1 MKNTLF
7 TVIIVISSLLVGLG
21 CTNDPKDNLIDYVE
35 RTEAQ
40 RDTVLELE
48 EGTVVDVSGTFY
60 FTISAVIAK
69 ALPLQFIATT
79 EFVETETGGTLDIT
93 LQPLSLDIQQT
104 ETPREMV
111 GDPIVLPTIEV
122 DDVGGF
128 EVDLGTVFLVGAANP
143 ISGSDIE
150 AELWLKGTIIS
161 EDLICGGVKGD
172 IIKPIKA
179 PLDYGNSSFAAKRLA
194 DDEEYPTFENMLLG
208 CPSTDEEE
216 GGEAAEEGGEATE
229 EEGGEAT
236 EEEGGEA
243 TEEEGGEA
251 TEEEGGEATEEEGG
265 EATEEEGGEATEEE
279 GGEATEEEGG
289 EASEEGGEATE
300 EGGESSEEGGEG
312 PNGTLKDCSALMECL
327 GECEAKEDGEDE
339 DENCEDNCFDSASP
353 NAQTEFQ
360 EFMDCQME
368 AFGVCGE
375 DEACFQAYCAEEFQ
389 TCFSMDGFCME
400 MMFLEPTVDDDAIS
414 GKLNPEK
421 SDDECPS
428 LEGVQGI
435 LDDIFGDDEDD
446 EEGPDYCGQPEIS
459 GKDDSC
465 TMLFTCDGYE
475 GLDGWSGE
483 MTYFSDQTLAIGVTL
498 NIEEGDQVLSCFYNM
513 EGTWYPDSGTD

>member
-7 TVIIVISSLLVGLG
+7 TVIIVISSLLIGLG

-79 EFVETETGGTLDIT
+79 EFVETDTGGTLDIT

-172 IIKPIKA
+172 IVQPIKA

-194 DDEEYPTFENMLLG
+194 DDEEYPAFENMLLG

-216 GGEAAEEGGEATE
+216 GGEATE
-229 EEGGEAT
+229 EEGGETSFEFLGDFEDNTYMVGLTVT
-236 EEEGGEA
+236 EESW
-243 TEEEGGEA
+243 T
-251 TEEEGGEATEEEGG
+251 
-265 EATEEEGGEATEEE
+265 
-279 GGEATEEEGG
+279 
-289 EASEEGGEATE
+289 EASMDQTGEFAYTIAHNIVSFDNEENWVIVESGWEPGTYDLVVYVEEPSVGGFYACMASLGNET
-300 EGGESSEEGGEG
+300 
-312 PNGTLKDCSALMECL
+312 MED
-327 GECEAKEDGEDE
+327 A
-339 DENCEDNCFDSASP
+339 
-353 NAQTEFQ
+353 
-360 EFMDCQME
+360 ME
-368 AFGVCGE
+368 A
-375 DEACFQAYCAEEFQ
+375 DL
-389 TCFSMDGFCME
+389 SM
-400 MMFLEPTVDDDAIS
+400 VDL
-414 GKLNPEK
+414 LNPTGET
-421 SDDECPS
+421 SCGGGFPFT
-428 LEGVQGI
+428 LWEGAPN
-435 LDDIFGDDEDD
+435 E
-446 EEGPDYCGQPEIS
+446 
-459 GKDDSC
+459 
-465 TMLFTCDGYE
+465 
-475 GLDGWSGE
+475 
-483 MTYFSDQTLAIGVTL
+483 
-498 NIEEGDQVLSCFYNM
+498 
-513 EGTWYPDSGTD
+513 